1 MDPGGWRR
9 GRTAPSSH
17 HSKCERNKPR
27 SGARLNKRYIA
38 KSVPEAVVDDRHLRQ
53 PIADPSVKIKTE
65 GVNLTLDPS
74 EAGIDDFPLGK
85 DKDGKIRRPMNAFL
99 VWARIHRPGLTKAN
113 PAATSQEISVQMGE
127 EWRKLSEAQKIPYY
141 EEAFKLRIKHEKE
154 FPDWEYKPTPRK
166 RKRRGGAVSAM
177 AGPVQEY
184 GSPSAVT
191 PPQGAMFISSAM
203 TCTDS
208 STCQTLSPGHG
219 EHAVPHITWSPLII
233 PQTTGSAP
241 PTAPPPRQP
250 GPAPFTLWSE
260 GSPGG
265 PVPVFLPT
273 YPESVLAPVG
283 GAMGPVPYR
292 EEVRLQPSYCSPTSR
307 APLTDEDTAHTQHTL
322 TAGHGEHAV
331 PQVTWSPLII
341 PQATSSAPP
350 IAPPAGQ
357 PGPAPFPSGPQW
369 SEGTPGMPVPVFM
382 PTYPESVLAPVG
394 GAMGPVPYREEVRL
408 QPMYCSQS
416 LELPPPCMTS
426 CSRGIPLPL
435 PNLHH
440 PHMYPPTSR
449 PHPASPYPP
458 PPPEATFVQLDPPS
472 SYGYPEGP
480 AVAGGADAGCGER
493 YAEQSAMFSAL
504 EKVYV
509 FRGSIS
515 ETVGSALESAYSCT
529 PSESACL
536 LELLKLM
543 DDGEEAGPS
552 LTVL

>member
-208 STCQTLSPGHG
+208 STCQTLSPGKHTSHPTEPRTRG
-219 EHAVPHITWSPLII
+219 ARRTPHHMEPSDNPPDHRL
-233 PQTTGSAP
+233 GSSHCPAPASLAP
-241 PTAPPPRQP
+241 P
-250 GPAPFTLWSE
+250 PFTLWSE

-265 PVPVFLPT
+265 PVPVFLST

-322 TAGHGEHAV
+322 TAG
-331 PQVTWSPLII
+331 
-341 PQATSSAPP
+341 
-350 IAPPAGQ
+350 
-357 PGPAPFPSGPQW
+357 PQW
-369 SEGTPGMPVPVFM
+369 SEGSPGMPVPVFM
-382 PTYPESVLAPVG
+382 PAYPESVLAPVG

-440 PHMYPPTSR
+440 PHMYP
-449 PHPASPYPP
+449 HLPATPCQPLPSPS
-458 PPPEATFVQLDPPS
+458 PEASFVQLDPPRR
-472 SYGYPEGP
+472 P
-480 AVAGGADAGCGER
+480 GGGGRRGRGCGER
-493 YAEQSAMFSAL
+493 YAGQSAMFSAL

>member
-208 STCQTLSPGHG
+208 STCQTLSP
-219 EHAVPHITWSPLII
+219 
-233 PQTTGSAP
+233 
-241 PTAPPPRQP
+241 
-250 GPAPFTLWSE
+250 
-260 GSPGG
+260 
-265 PVPVFLPT
+265 
-273 YPESVLAPVG
+273 
-283 GAMGPVPYR
+283 
-292 EEVRLQPSYCSPTSR
+292 
-307 APLTDEDTAHTQHTL
+307 
-322 TAGHGEHAV
+322 GHGEHAV